1 MSLAGGVT
9 ILLSGEYAP
18 GLGSPRSAMAGEV
31 VAAPA
36 PGSLNTT
43 NLSGGAVDGGCPS
56 SDKAQ
61 APWGKEV
68 RRFFCDI
75 HPTKKNR
82 ERYRITYTTDGV
94 TFRHVDS
101 FAEIP
106 AKAGDMVFVDTI
118 PPQHT
123 DGVIELLR
131 RGVEVYYLRR
141 LTIQKWRRDELRL
154 PKTAKG
160 DIRTLMVIDRR
171 WFRRVSEDF
180 LVMRRMITTYRSLMK
195 THQQYLN
202 RYKAVSERERDRLR
216 PVIESLVEQMDE
228 MGKEVAEEAGRR
240 YPAYNKIVDVLGI
253 NRNAKAM
260 EALAEVFVYTQWRS
274 WRRIRN
280 YFGLWPRDRKTYFHR
295 SKTARQAL
303 ERLTITIKGYEVK
316 GGDLEE
322 VLKTVW
328 IALKTQK
335 TGPSA

>member
-1 MSLAGGVT
+1 
-9 ILLSGEYAP
+9 
-18 GLGSPRSAMAGEV
+18 
-31 VAAPA
+31 
-36 PGSLNTT
+36 
-43 NLSGGAVDGGCPS
+43 VDGGCPS

-75 HPTKKNR
+75 HKTKKNR
-82 ERYRITYTTDGV
+82 ERYRITYTTDGI
-94 TFRHVDS
+94 TYKHVDS

-106 AKAGDMVFVDTI
+106 ATVGDMVFVDTI
-118 PPQHT
+118 PLQHT

-141 LTIQKWRRDELRL
+141 LTIQKRKRDELRL

-180 LVMRRMITTYRSLMK
+180 LVMRRMISTYRMLMK

-228 MGKEVAEEAGRR
+228 MEEEIAEEAGRR
-240 YPAYNKIVDVLGI
+240 YPAYNRIVDVLGI
-253 NRNAKAM
+253 DGNAKAM
-260 EALAEVFVYTQWRS
+260 EALAEVLLPEWRS

-280 YFGLWPRDRKTYFHR
+280 FFGLWPRDKKTRYHR
-295 SKTARQAL
+295 SKTARKAL
-303 ERLTITIKGYEVK
+303 ERLAMSIKRTHPNSR
-316 GGDLEE
+316 DLDEA
-322 VLKTVW
+322 LKTVW
-328 IALKTQK
+328 IALKTQR

>member
-1 MSLAGGVT
+1 MT
-9 ILLSGEYAP
+9 
-18 GLGSPRSAMAGEV
+18 GEV

-75 HPTKKNR
+75 HKTKKNS

-118 PPQHT
+118 PLSHT

-131 RGVEVYYLRR
+131 RGVQVYYLRR

-160 DIRTLMVIDRR
+160 DIKTLMVIDQR
-171 WFRRVSEDF
+171 WFRKVSEDF
-180 LVMRRMITTYRSLMK
+180 LIMRRLTSAYRGMLRTHQRLLNIGKATETGFKSTIRSL
-195 THQQYLN
+195 
-202 RYKAVSERERDRLR
+202 EE
-216 PVIESLVEQMDE
+216 EMDE
-228 MGKEVAEEAGRR
+228 MAAKIAEEAGKR
-240 YPAYNKIVDVLGI
+240 YPAYNKIVDDLGI
-253 NRNAKAM
+253 NGNAKAM
-260 EALAEVFVYTQWRS
+260 EALAEIIIYVDYPMGFRKTV
-274 WRRIRN
+274 N
-280 YFGLWPRDRKTYFHR
+280 LFGLFKGGGKIYSGHLRKALQRLTSSVNNIPSPHLTTKLEKQTLAKIWRTYR
-295 SKTARQAL
+295 QEARWRQA
-303 ERLTITIKGYEVK
+303 IPAQG
-316 GGDLEE
+316 
-322 VLKTVW
+322 
-328 IALKTQK
+328 
-335 TGPSA
+335 